1 MYKRYYYLKLE
12 SDYLSSPKIKKLRK
26 VAGGDTYTIIYLKM
40 QLLSIK
46 NGGIIEYSG
55 IEKTFEEE
63 LSLTLDEDVENI
75 KMTLL
80 YLTQQNLIEKGQDNE
95 YLLPDAAN
103 KIGSES
109 ESAERMRMFRKKQK
123 ASLCYNDVRT
133 CDVIREIEEDKDKDK
148 DKDIEIEIE
157 IEKRD
162 KSISLS
168 TIVDLYHVICP
179 SFPKVR
185 TLTENRKK
193 ALNARL
199 RTGYTLEDFQRLF
212 EMAERSDFLKGKNNR
227 NWSADFDWLI
237 KDANM
242 AKVLEGKYENKERSV
257 DSGTNQGYVPSGKFA
272 KYNGLEL

>member
-133 CDVIREIEEDKDKDK
+133 CDVIREIEEDKDKD
-148 DKDIEIEIE
+148 IEIE

-162 KSISLS
+162 TSISLS

-185 TLTENRKK
+185 TLTEKRKK
-193 ALNARL
+193 ALNARM
-199 RTGYTLEDFQRLF
+199 RTGYTLEDFKKLF
-212 EMAERSDFLKGKNNR
+212 EMAENSDFLKGKNKR

-237 KDANM
+237 NDANM